1 MATIEEQLAAA
12 NASILAS
19 NQALLDLEKQIADL
33 LAQQS
38 AATATSDT
46 QINVLT
52 AANTDI
58 FYLYSDHGV
67 VNVGAANGG
76 IIFPTGTTAER
87 PVDAQSGTVRYNTN
101 SSSLEIFT
109 SAWQAVGTGTGG
121 SGGGGVSSIFNGLY
135 FENESTI
142 NVGFEMAN
150 NRNYMTVGPIL
161 HTNGAITVSNAM
173 WKII

>member
-12 NASILAS
+12 DAALLAS
-19 NQALLDLEKQIADL
+19 SEAIAELQKQIVNLQAE
-33 LAQQS
+33 QN
-38 AATATSDT
+38 AANVAVNT
-46 QINVLT
+46 QINLIV
-52 AANTDI
+52 AGNTDI

-76 IIFPTGTTAER
+76 IIFPTGTTQER
-87 PVDAQSGTVRYNTN
+87 PVNPQSGTVRYNTN
-101 SSSLEIFT
+101 SSALEIYT
-109 SAWQAVGTGTGG
+109 TDWKDVGTGVGG
-121 SGGGGVSSIFNGLY
+121 SGGGLTSIFNGLY

-142 NVGFEMAN
+142 NVGFSMAN